1 MAKELAW
8 SYRVILSVYALYVAF
23 FALIW
28 LMTPLKA
35 LAGGFLLGGLIS
47 LYNIYHLT
55 LRVRIAGLRILSG
68 SRNNAGLH
76 MITRILMVVFGA
88 LLVYRLPDWIDY
100 RSFVLSLPFGY
111 FLFVA
116 VVTIYYL
123 RKTTSPHEGG
133 ETLGSDSE
141 SEISGH
147 DI

>member
-8 SYRVILSVYALYVAF
+8 SYRIILLVYAIYVAF

-28 LMTPLKA
+28 LTTPLKA

-68 SRNNAGLH
+68 SRRIAGLH
-76 MITRILMVVFGA
+76 MITRVLMVVFGA

-123 RKTTSPHEGG
+123 RKTTSSHEGG